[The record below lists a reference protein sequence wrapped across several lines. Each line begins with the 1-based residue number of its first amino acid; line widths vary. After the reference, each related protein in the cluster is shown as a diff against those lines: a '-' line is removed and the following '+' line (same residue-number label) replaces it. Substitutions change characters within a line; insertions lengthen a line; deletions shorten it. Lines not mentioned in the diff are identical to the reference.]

1 MGLESG
7 VFAALTLGFLLGL
20 KHATDADHVVAVS
33 TIVGRERNLWR
44 SLWIGVS
51 WGAGH
56 STPLI
61 VLGFVILLLKD
72 TVLSLYESVA
82 PVFEFGGGIM
92 LVYLGINVVWNILRR
107 NVHVHHHT
115 HGDQSHVHI
124 HTSHTPSNE
133 DGDTENHHGLWRLGK
148 PMFRARSYTIGLM
161 HGLAGSA
168 AVMLTLLPT
177 IASIWVGIGYLLLF
191 SVGTMLSMAVIT
203 VLIGIPFVATGGNAN
218 LSRLVGLLAGSMS
231 CIIGISLMSDVVFDT
246 QIIPF

>member
-44 SLWIGVS
+44 SLWIGIS

-82 PVFEFGGGIM
+82 PVFEFGVGIM

-133 DGDTENHHGLWRLGK
+133 DGDTENHHGLLRLGK
-148 PMFRARSYTIGLM
+148 PMFRARSYTIALM

-177 IASIWVGIGYLLLF
+177 IASMKLGHPVPDLNF
-191 SVGTMLSMAVIT
+191 SDESNNFDPHPAHVNIPSPSVFRCIPLNGASVPLSLKM
-203 VLIGIPFVATGGNAN
+203 
-218 LSRLVGLLAGSMS
+218 
-231 CIIGISLMSDVVFDT
+231 
-246 QIIPF
+246 